1 MEISKCS
8 TPHLVSGI
16 ILLLISFSFPGA
28 SQAQSKSDYNALMAF
43 KASADS
49 NNKLSSWKTKEPC
62 TGKWIGVI
70 CLNNRVIRLVLQSLD
85 LTGPIDSLTDLDQL
99 RVLSLKGNSLNGT
112 LPDLSKWRS
121 IKLLFLSYNQFS
133 GPLPSSVSLLD
144 RLWRLDVS
152 NNNLT
157 GQIPFSLNLLSH
169 LLTLRLET
177 NLFSGTIAALNMTS
191 LQDFNASGN
200 QLTGAIPGSLSKF
213 PDSAFER
220 NLFLCGNPLPS
231 CKSIISNP
239 TTPGGIVNSSPVTQD
254 PSIVP
259 STPSSKPEIA
269 QSTKKSINKLS
280 RGAVIAIVVGDFA
293 VLLLIACVLLCY
305 YWRKYSRK
313 MMDEKH
319 GKRLETEKIVYSS
332 SPYPQQ
338 SSAAERGRLVF
349 FEGTRQ
355 FELEDLLRASA
366 EMLGKG
372 SFGTAYKA
380 VLEDAN
386 VVAVKRLKDVHGP
399 GRRDF
404 EQHMELLGRLRHLN
418 LVSLKAYYY
427 ARDEKLLVYDYMA
440 NGSLYSLLH
449 GNRGPGRTPLDWTT
463 RMKIALGAARGL
475 TFVHHSCKS
484 PKLAHGN
491 IKSSN
496 VLLDKS
502 GNACISD
509 FGLAVLIS
517 PASAASRAAG
527 YRAPEQAESRKI
539 SQKADVYSFGV
550 LLLEILTGKAP
561 VQLHAP
567 DESIDLPKWV
577 QSVVREEWTAE
588 VFDLELMRYKNIEE
602 EMVGML
608 QIAMVC
614 VSVSPEQRPKM
625 SHVVK
630 MIEEIRGEQSPMH
643 ESFDSLSQSP
653 SVSEDTGTTSH

>member
-1 MEISKCS
+1 M
-8 TPHLVSGI
+8 GI
-16 ILLLISFSFPGA
+16 FKPVTLHMVLPLSLLLLVFPYFG
-28 SQAQSKSDYNALMAF
+28 SCQSQSKTDYDALMAF

-49 NNKLSSWKTKEPC
+49 KNKLSSWKTSNPC
-62 TGKWIGVI
+62 AGKWFGVG
-70 CLNNRVIRLVLQSLD
+70 CQNDRVVRLVLENCQ
-85 LTGPIDSLTDLDQL
+85 LTGSIDSLTDLDQL
-99 RVLSLKGNSLNGT
+99 RVLSVKGNLLNGT

-121 IKLLFLSYNQFS
+121 VKLLFLSYNNFS
-133 GPLPSSVSLLD
+133 GPLPSSISLLD

-157 GQIPFSLNLLSH
+157 GQIPFTLNSLSH
-169 LLTLRLET
+169 LLTLRLE
-177 NLFSGTIAALNMTS
+177 NNVFSGTVAGLNITS
-191 LQDFNASGN
+191 LQDFNVSGN
-200 QLTGAIPGSLSKF
+200 HLTGAIPGSLSKF
-213 PDSAFER
+213 PASAFER
-220 NLFLCGNPLPS
+220 NLVLCGNPLPS
-231 CKSIISNP
+231 CKNIISNP
-239 TTPGGIVNSSPVTQD
+239 TTPGGTVTSSPVIQN
-254 PSIVP
+254 PSVVP
-259 STPSSKPEIA
+259 STPSSKPEMA
-269 QSTKKSINKLS
+269 QNTKKSSSKLS
-280 RGAVIAIVVGDFA
+280 KGAIIAIVVGDFA
-293 VLLLIACVLLCY
+293 VLLLIACIFLCY
-305 YWRKYSRK
+305 YWRKYARK
-313 MMDEKH
+313 FMDGKPA
-319 GKRLETEKIVYSS
+319 KRLETEKIVYSS
-332 SPYPQQ
+332 SQYPVHPN
-338 SSAAERGRLVF
+338 SADRGKLVF

-380 VLEDAN
+380 VLDDGN
-386 VVAVKRLKDVHGP
+386 VVAVKRLKDVHFS

-404 EQHMELLGRLRHLN
+404 DQHMELLGRLRHLN
-418 LVSLKAYYY
+418 LVSPKAYYY
-427 ARDEKLLVYDYMA
+427 ARDEKLLVYEYMS

-463 RMKIALGAARGL
+463 RMKIAVGAARGL
-475 TFVHHSCKS
+475 AFIHHSCKS

-509 FGLAVLIS
+509 FGLAVLVS
-517 PASAASRAAG
+517 PASAASRIAG
-527 YRAPEQAESRKI
+527 YRAPEQAETRKI

-561 VQLHAP
+561 VQPHTP
-567 DESIDLPKWV
+567 EEGIDLPKWV

-630 MIEEIRGEQSPMH
+630 MIEDIRGEQSPTH